1 MYDEVKGS
9 RPIER
14 SLCWYSKGSEEL
26 IGEHSIASLSL
37 QQLRA
42 LFRVDASDPMMYR
55 CYQVRPEHAR
65 TLEDAEG
72 VALDLEKLD
81 YFVECS
87 DEG

>member
-1 MYDEVKGS
+1 MNGKVKGS
-9 RPIER
+9 KPVER
-14 SLCWYSKGSEEL
+14 SLCWYSRETEEL
-26 IGEHSIASLSL
+26 IGELSITSLSL

-65 TLEDAEG
+65 TLEKAEG
-72 VALDLEKLD
+72 IALDLEKFY

-87 DEG
+87 DGG